1 MFYNVINV
9 KDLVNLNESKYAKET
24 LMEHASNSLN
34 IISLKKGEIIETHTS
49 VEDAAVYVIDGEIE
63 IHFPAEQYKI
73 KKEELIMFQKNK
85 EHKVL
90 ANKDSKFF
98 VIKI

>member
-1 MFYNVINV
+1 MFYNVLKI
-9 KDLVNLNESKYAKET
+9 KDMVNLNESKFQRET
-24 LMEHASNSLN
+24 LMENASNSLT

-49 VEDAAVYVIDGEIE
+49 VEDAAVFVIEGEIE
-63 IHFPAEQYKI
+63 IHFPAEQFTL

>member
-1 MFYNVINV
+1 MFYNVLSV
-9 KDLVNLNESKYAKET
+9 KDLVNLNESKFLNET
-24 LMEHASNSLN
+24 LLQHASNSLN
-34 IISLKKGEIIETHTS
+34 IIALKKGEIIETHTS
-49 VEDAAVYVIDGEIE
+49 VEDVAVYVIEGEIE
-63 IHFPAEQYKI
+63 IHFPAEQYKL

-90 ANKDSKFF
+90 ANKTSKFF